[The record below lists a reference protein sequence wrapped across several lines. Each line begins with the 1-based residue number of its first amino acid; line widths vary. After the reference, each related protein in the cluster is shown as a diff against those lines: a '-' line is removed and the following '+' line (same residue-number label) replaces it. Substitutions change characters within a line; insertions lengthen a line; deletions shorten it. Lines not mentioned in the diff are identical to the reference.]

1 MQLEVHKT
9 IEEKMKKTISVV
21 QDEFNSVRAG
31 RANPSMLDRISVE
44 YYGAMTPIK
53 QLATVASPEPRLIT
67 IQPFDPSILT
77 AIEKAIQKSDLGIN
91 PSNDGK
97 IIRLVIP
104 QLTEERRRDLTK
116 VVKGKAEEGRVAIRN
131 ERRSGNDT
139 LKKMEKAGELTE
151 DDLKQAQ
158 EEIQKMTN
166 NYIEKIDQML
176 ETKEKEIMEV

>member
-1 MQLEVHKT
+1 MQLEVHKM

-31 RANPSMLDRISVE
+31 RANPAMLDRISVE

-53 QLATVASPEPRLIT
+53 QLATIASPEPRLIT
-67 IQPFDPSILT
+67 IQPFDPTILT
-77 AIEKAIQKSDLGIN
+77 AVEKAIQKSDLGIN

-97 IIRLVIP
+97 IIRLSIP

-131 ERRSGNDT
+131 ERRSGNDA

>member
-9 IEEKMKKTISVV
+9 VEEKMKKTISVV

-31 RANPSMLDRISVE
+31 RANPAMLDRISVE

-77 AIEKAIQKSDLGIN
+77 PIEKAIQKSDLGIN

-104 QLTEERRRDLTK
+104 QLTEERRRDLTR
-116 VVKGKAEEGRVAIRN
+116 VVKAKAEEGRVAIRN
-131 ERRSGNDT
+131 ERRSGNDA

-166 NYIEKIDQML
+166 NYIEKIDRML